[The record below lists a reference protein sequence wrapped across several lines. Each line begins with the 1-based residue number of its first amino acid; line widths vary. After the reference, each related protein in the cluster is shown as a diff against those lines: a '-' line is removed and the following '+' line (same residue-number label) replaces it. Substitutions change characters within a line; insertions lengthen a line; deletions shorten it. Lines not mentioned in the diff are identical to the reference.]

1 MSLQKIKLINKI
13 EKLTDGVESNKKLH
27 HAKQEL
33 LYQIKTLDIAFTC
46 QGFFK
51 IDRAFLAEVG
61 LSRRGDL
68 VAIGISILKIV
79 SCRCCCFRWPPR
91 GALTLLLRFKHL
103 LSDWKRT
110 TNWIEKTTLATC
122 IAFYSMLSCCFV
134 NCNHFFSKSH
144 KFLIVQCSVSTR
156 LHVN

>member
-68 VAIGISILKIV
+68 VAIGISILKN
-79 SCRCCCFRWPPR
+79 CF
-91 GALTLLLRFKHL
+91 LSLLLFQMASAWCTYIVITIQASSIGLK
-103 LSDWKRT
+103 
-110 TNWIEKTTLATC
+110 TNNEL
-122 IAFYSMLSCCFV
+122 
-134 NCNHFFSKSH
+134 N
-144 KFLIVQCSVSTR
+144 
-156 LHVN
+156 